1 MVAAGAALRWRGR
14 RAPVASAHWRG
25 RTLRSTAEATQL
37 LDAARSPTDPGLSLG
52 SLRLPSRA
60 ACSHFAIAGATGS
73 GKTLLQRLLMQS
85 ALSRI
90 GQGDSHRALLY
101 DAKQDLLPL
110 LAGMDLRAP
119 IHTLHPLDRRAVA
132 WNMAADI
139 KTPAAALQTASLLIP
154 EIKTDNNPFFAN
166 AARHLLTGAINALIE
181 QAGAHWTLLHVLL
194 VMRDP
199 VRLGNLLGRSDHT
212 RFLLQYF
219 EHTGT
224 FQNILST
231 VLTALAPFDT
241 LAAAWDRAEKS
252 ISLARWMTEESILV
266 LGCDEANRVALEA
279 MNRLIFRRISELVL
293 SRPEVTDPDG
303 YGSRTW
309 FFLDEVRE
317 AGKLESLSR
326 LLTKGRS
333 KGAAVVLGFQDIA
346 GLQDVYG
353 KEVAN
358 ELVGQ
363 CATSV
368 MLRLN
373 SPETAAWASKLIGSR
388 EVLETRHGHSRS
400 YHSALQTLPGTGSS
414 VSHGLATRPLVLDSE
429 IMGLPPTSFDTGLS
443 AYVVTPWTGAFHE
456 HLSGDWLR
464 QNLRPPEARVP
475 NFLPSPAP
483 HQYLR
488 PWGPEDEAILRFA
501 ESRIAV
507 WN

>member
-1 MVAAGAALRWRGR
+1 MGLAVAVLRWRR
-14 RAPVASAHWRG
+14 RHSPVTSAHWRG
-25 RTLRSTAEATQL
+25 RTLRSGAEASQL
-37 LDAARSPTDPGLSLG
+37 LDAARTPSDPGLSLG

-85 ALSRI
+85 ALPRI
-90 GQGDSHRALLY
+90 GLGCGHRALLY

-110 LAGMDLRAP
+110 LAGMHLRAP
-119 IHTLHPLDRRAVA
+119 IHILHPLDRRAVA

-139 KTPAAALQTASLLIP
+139 KTPASALQTASLLIP

-166 AARHLLTGAINALIE
+166 AARHLLTGALNALIE
-181 QAGAHWTLLHVLL
+181 QAGARWTLRHVLL

-199 VRLGNLLGRSDHT
+199 ARLGNLLSRSDQT

-219 EHTGT
+219 EHPGT

-231 VLTALAPFDT
+231 VLTALAPFET
-241 LAAAWDRAEKS
+241 MAAAWDRAEETL
-252 ISLARWMTEESILV
+252 SLERWMTEESILV
-266 LGCDEANRVALEA
+266 LGCDEANRAALEA
-279 MNRLIFRRISELVL
+279 MNRLIFRRISELLL
-293 SRPEVTDPDG
+293 SRPEVTDHH
-303 YGSRTW
+303 GSRTW

-317 AGKLESLSR
+317 AGRLESLSR

-346 GLQDVYG
+346 GLRDVYG
-353 KEVAN
+353 QEVAN

-368 MLRLN
+368 ILRLN
-373 SPETAAWASKLIGSR
+373 SPETAAWASKLIGAR

-429 IMGLPPTSFDTGLS
+429 IMGLPPTSFETGLS
-443 AYVVTPWTGAFHE
+443 AYVVTPWTGAFQE
-456 HLSGDWLR
+456 HLSGEWLR
-464 QNLRPPEARVP
+464 ENLRPPAARVP

-488 PWGPEDEAILRFA
+488 PWGPEDDTILRCA
-501 ESRIAV
+501 ESGIAV